1 MKKDAVKYPNNLTQR
16 KSGVWISDFTDPSG
30 KRVRRS
36 LKTRDVRLAQVRIRK
51 MMAESYEKGYFDL
64 KRPRRIYF
72 SELAE
77 RVLQYAKDKTRRY
90 KKVYLPTIKTLLKH
104 IGRKTLR
111 EITKEVVQEV
121 QAKIKE
127 SISEVNSNNAM
138 VVLKR
143 MFNLAIDWEYV
154 ETNPVRGIELY
165 KVPKR
170 KVRFLTTEEI
180 EIVLGCCA
188 GQMKDI
194 VLVALHTGMRKGEI
208 LGLKWDNVDLG
219 NRLIVLDKTKNNSI
233 REIPLSSDT
242 YCMLLR
248 KYQER
253 KPSRE
258 DYVFPNPDNEPY
270 RDVAVF
276 RKAVKLAGIECRF
289 HDLRH
294 TFASQLVMAGVDL
307 VTVKE
312 LLGHSELD
320 TTLIYAHLAPKHRK
334 PLPSWNCTTIKW
346 QMKVFRI
353 AQIYSE
359 GRNRLGTFW
368 SHFEKS

>member
-1 MKKDAVKYPNNLTQR
+1 MLNEAVPYPNLTRR
-16 KSGVWISDFTDPSG
+16 KSGVWLSDFIDPSG
-30 KRVRRS
+30 KRIRRS
-36 LKTRDVRLAQVRIRK
+36 LKTKDLRLAQVRVRK
-51 MMAESYEKGYFDL
+51 MMSEAYEKGYFDL
-64 KRPRRIYF
+64 KRPVKMYF

-77 RVLQYAKDKTRRY
+77 KVLQYAKDKTRRY
-90 KKVYLPTIKTLLKH
+90 KKVYLPTIKTLTKH

-111 EITKEVVQEV
+111 EITKGVVQEV
-121 QAKIKE
+121 QAEIKE

-143 MFNLAIDWEYV
+143 MFNLAIDWEYI

-170 KVRFLTTEEI
+170 KVRFLTNEEI
-180 EIVLGCCA
+180 ETVLGCCV

-194 VLVALHTGMRKGEI
+194 VSVALHTGMRKGEI
-208 LGLKWDNVDLG
+208 LGLKWDNVDLS
-219 NRLIVLDKTKNNSI
+219 NRLIVLDKTKNNNI
-233 REIPLSSDT
+233 REIPMSSDT
-242 YCMLLR
+242 YGMLLK

-253 KPSRE
+253 KPHRE
-258 DYVFPNPDNEPY
+258 DYVFPNADNEQY
-270 RDVAVF
+270 RDVAAF
-276 RKAVKLAGIECRF
+276 RKAVSLTGIKCRF

-320 TTLIYAHLAPKHRK
+320 TTLIYAHLAPKHK
-334 PLPSWNCTTIKW
+334 KDAIAKLELHYD
-346 QMKVFRI
+346 KVAEESFS
-353 AQIYSE
+353 YSPDLLK
-359 GRNRLGTFW
+359 RA
-368 SHFEKS
+368 

>member
-180 EIVLGCCA
+180 EIVLG
-188 GQMKDI
+188 
-194 VLVALHTGMRKGEI
+194 
-208 LGLKWDNVDLG
+208 
-219 NRLIVLDKTKNNSI
+219 KTKNNSI
-233 REIPLSSDT
+233 REIPWSSDT
-242 YCMLLR
+242 YGMLLR

-320 TTLIYAHLAPKHRK
+320 TTLIYAHLAPKHK
-334 PLPSWNCTTIKW
+334 KDAIAKLELHYD
-346 QMKVFRI
+346 KVAEESFS
-353 AQIYSE
+353 YSPDLLK
-359 GRNRLGTFW
+359 RA
-368 SHFEKS
+368 